1 MTFDLDANG
10 ILHVTAEEKRQVA
23 TIYALCMNGVLCS
36 SGQRNR
42 ITISND
48 KGTKTTAAA
57 HRWSPLHAQ
66 ADSVIRRYHRCDFAD
81 GSAVLSPAA
90 RRNIAVALAAQYL
103 YCKAKMGITDL
114 EWRRGG
120 AFALAQLAL
129 DQAELDQ
136 LGPELMKEL
145 AQA

>member
-1 MTFDLDANG
+1 MPAVPPQTWLLPEDTCQA
-10 ILHVTAEEKRQVA
+10 ILLHHE
-23 TIYALCMNGVLCS
+23 YAAL
-36 SGQRNR
+36 
-42 ITISND
+42 
-48 KGTKTTAAA
+48 
-57 HRWSPLHAQ
+57 
-66 ADSVIRRYHRCDFAD
+66 AD